1 VLVLVVLVLA
11 LSTMFLELVLL
22 DASCFVSILLREN
35 AYDAGGDFVMDDR
48 LV

>member
-11 LSTMFLELVLL
+11 MFLELVLL